1 MERASLERQL
11 EQFGQ
16 AFMRLRGTFDG
27 QHNAMLAQVRGFGD
41 RLTLSGEKVGRAYAE
56 GIRDSFP
63 QVRSAADSLARI
75 VSDRLKLHSPAKVG
89 PLSDL
94 DRWWNGFGST
104 LLSGADMSA
113 ADALVRAYSNPAL
126 GWSSAPTQTV
136 YVENHVTVVDKTT
149 TGMSRDQ
156 ARQIARDI
164 KPELERIVG
173 IA

>member
-16 AFMRLRGTFDG
+16 SFMRLRGMYDG
-27 QHNAMLAQVRGFGD
+27 NHNTILGQVNGFAD

-94 DRWWNGFGST
+94 DRWWDGFGQT
-104 LLSGADMSA
+104 LLSGADMHA
-113 ADALVRAYSNPAL
+113 ADALVKAYANPAL
-126 GWSSAPTQTV
+126 GGSSAPARTV
-136 YVENHVTVVDKTT
+136 YIENHVTVVDKTT
-149 TGMSRDQ
+149 TGMSREQ

-164 KPELERIVG
+164 KPELERIVS
-173 IA
+173 IS